1 MADYYELLSVARN
14 STAADVRKAY
24 ARLAKERHPDRFT
37 DPTEKE
43 RAHEAFKELTT
54 AFNTLSNDKSR
65 REYDEALA
73 RPKEE
78 VPAEIARNAFER
90 GTAMFE
96 AKRYHEAVE
105 LFRSAV
111 QHGPTE
117 PEHHVALCRALAK
130 NPNWVR
136 EAIHCAEKAVS
147 LAPKNAGYH
156 AELAEMLLHQGLRL
170 RALRVA
176 QKALTLDPQE
186 TRALQVLRSAEG
198 GEAEGGEADAPR
210 PKK

>member
-1 MADYYELLSVARN
+1 MADFYELLSVSRMA
-14 STAADVRKAY
+14 SAADVRKAY

-37 DPTEKE
+37 DPAEKE

-73 RPKEE
+73 RPKVE

-96 AKRYHEAVE
+96 AKRYHEAIE

-111 QHGPTE
+111 EHMPTE
-117 PEHHVALCRALAK
+117 APYHVALCRALAK
-130 NPNWVR
+130 NPNWTR
-136 EAIHCAEKAVS
+136 EAIQCAEKAVS
-147 LAPKNAGYH
+147 LEPKNAVYH
-156 AELAEMLLHQGLRL
+156 AELAEMLLGQGLRL
-170 RALRVA
+170 RARRVA
-176 QKALTLDPQE
+176 QHALELDPE
-186 TRALQVLRSAEG
+186 EARARQVLLAAEE
-198 GEAEGGEADAPR
+198 GEPRAGEDR
-210 PKK
+210 PPGAKK